1 LGVGNS
7 YTLNNKTAMPYARPP
22 APPPSLPKPPRRHH
36 ILFRHP
42 GYDDSNNV
50 LFKLYAIDAATVGSH
65 DGEEEASRRPGTS
78 GLYAQF
84 ALDACAILAGN
95 RFNGWLSTSRNPDE
109 ARDTRVDAGSIL
121 VARSYYYHLDRDD
134 DIDGPHGPYRIV
146 PNFHEWRFPHEDI
159 PAHWEQLSANATS
172 QDSTFPRSNLTMALQ
187 MRDGSCRISGY
198 REELQVAHIVP
209 QAELDWWM
217 ANSMSQ
223 YNRSLTSG
231 MDDTGNAM
239 LLQASLHIAFDRPR
253 FVFVPKPSGNDGGMR
268 LVLHL
273 LEPSAEFEYLYH
285 NRELHQSDVGV
296 EMLFARFAWT
306 LFPLLEAFL
315 SCKEDRRLTVRTTS
329 HAQILDRGYFTA
341 AACERFSISST
352 RKRSV
357 SPKKRKPD
365 EDAIDSNGVN
375 DVYVRQHIE
384 HPDDTNTS
392 VFAPNLR
399 KRSIGCIDH
408 KSPPPCQTPG
418 SNKRWKASPVPEQSS
433 FSSTVSPTSPTECST
448 HSGDD
453 AVESCMIVSH
463 NSPLAQDWLEKE
475 RKRSD
480 PEQTWTEELHWV
492 REVWAGKTMTS
503 CEVSRFWDLSGYEVR
518 DTRSDDLLARI
529 EPAE

>member
-1 LGVGNS
+1 
-7 YTLNNKTAMPYARPP
+7 MPYARPP
-22 APPPSLPKPPRRHH
+22 APPPLLPDSPPRRH

-65 DGEEEASRRPGTS
+65 DGEEETSQRPGTS

-109 ARDTRVDAGSIL
+109 ARDARVDAGSTL

-134 DIDGPHGPYRIV
+134 DIDGPDGPYRIV
-146 PNFHEWRFPHEDI
+146 PNFREWRFPHEDI
-159 PAHWEQLSANATS
+159 PAHWVQLSANATA
-172 QDSTFPRSNLTMALQ
+172 QDSTFSRSNLTLALQ
-187 MRDGSCRISGY
+187 IRDGSCRISGY

-223 YNRSLTSG
+223 YNRSSTSS

-253 FVFVPKPSGNDGGMR
+253 FVFVPKPSGNDDGMR

-273 LEPSAEFEYLYH
+273 LEPSAEFAHLYH

-315 SCKEDRRLTVRTTS
+315 SCKKDRRLTVRTTS
-329 HAQILDRGYFTA
+329 HDQVLDGGYFTA
-341 AACERFSISST
+341 AACERFSMSST
-352 RKRSV
+352 RTRSV

-365 EDAIDSNGVN
+365 EGAIDSNSVDDI
-375 DVYVRQHIE
+375 DVRKPIQ
-384 HPDDTNTS
+384 PSDDTNTS
-392 VFAPNLR
+392 GFAPNLR

-408 KSPPPCQTPG
+408 EPPMPCQTPG
-418 SNKRWKASPVPEQSS
+418 SNKRRKASPVPEQSS

-448 HSGDD
+448 HSHDD
-453 AVESCMIVSH
+453 AEESCIVVSH
-463 NSPLAQDWLEKE
+463 NSQLAQQWLEKE
-475 RKRSD
+475 RERSD
-480 PEQTWTEELHWV
+480 PEQTWTKDMLWV
-492 REVWAGKTMTS
+492 QEVWAGKTIAS
-503 CEVSRFWDLSGYEVR
+503 HEVPRFWNLSGYEVR
-518 DTRSDDLLARI
+518 DMGSDDLLAGVG
-529 EPAE
+529 PAE

>member
-1 LGVGNS
+1 
-7 YTLNNKTAMPYARPP
+7 
-22 APPPSLPKPPRRHH
+22 
-36 ILFRHP
+36 
-42 GYDDSNNV
+42 
-50 LFKLYAIDAATVGSH
+50 
-65 DGEEEASRRPGTS
+65 
-78 GLYAQF
+78 
-84 ALDACAILAGN
+84 
-95 RFNGWLSTSRNPDE
+95 
-109 ARDTRVDAGSIL
+109 
-121 VARSYYYHLDRDD
+121 
-134 DIDGPHGPYRIV
+134 
-146 PNFHEWRFPHEDI
+146 
-159 PAHWEQLSANATS
+159 
-172 QDSTFPRSNLTMALQ
+172 MALQ

-329 HAQILDRGYFTA
+329 HDQILDRGYFTA
-341 AACERFSISST
+341 AACEWFSISST

-365 EDAIDSNGVN
+365 ADAIDSNGVN

-384 HPDDTNTS
+384 QTDDTNTS
-392 VFAPNLR
+392 AFAPNLR

-408 KSPPPCQTPG
+408 KPPPPCQTPG
-418 SNKRWKASPVPEQSS
+418 SNKRRKASPVPEQSS

-448 HSGDD
+448 YSGGECSTHSGGD

-480 PEQTWTEELHWV
+480 PEQTWTEEMHWI

-503 CEVSRFWDLSGYEVR
+503 YEVSRFWDLSGYEVR